1 MKIRDIFKV
10 VEEVAENNIDS
21 RDDTLMYR
29 YLGEIDDPT
38 ELFQLFATVDD
49 ITSCDGKC
57 NWFICSDGTFYSC
70 GDAEVNALFERNKVV
85 EHKFPFEIERDEMYN
100 NLDRDERIS
109 YRMEVQRISRTNA
122 TEIVCDE
129 LGISAYNY
137 KFTFK
142 VYTGLYNDLDET
154 ESEVV
159 KKVDVLANSESE
171 AFEKLYE
178 MGYIHDYGYIVES
191 GTKYTEEDNRNAK
204 ETGKFIFSSSYGKHY
219 NIRVQDTKV
228 ILIGAVHM

>member
-1 MKIRDIFKV
+1 MKMRDMFKV

-21 RDDTLMYR
+21 RDNTLMYR
-29 YLGEIDDPT
+29 YLGEIDDAT

-49 ITSCDGKC
+49 ITSCDGKY
-57 NWFICSDGTFYSC
+57 NWLICSDGTFYSC
-70 GDAEVNALFERNKVV
+70 GDAEVNVLFERNKVV

-109 YRMEVQRISRTNA
+109 YRMEVQHISRTTA

-137 KFTFK
+137 NFTFK
-142 VYTGLYNDLDET
+142 VYTRLYNDLDET

-159 KKVDVLANSESE
+159 KTVAVLAYSESE
-171 AFEKLYE
+171 ALEKLYE
-178 MGYIHDYGYIVES
+178 MGYIHEYGYIVES
-191 GTKYTEEDNRNAK
+191 GTKYTEEDNRKAK
-204 ETGKFIFSSSYGKHY
+204 EMGKSIFSCNCGKHY
-219 NIRVQDTKV
+219 TVRVQDTKV
-228 ILIGAVHM
+228 ILISAVHV